1 LGFGYARD
9 AELIDSGVSL
19 RERVAAFYAYETTLL
34 DDNRLREWFDLCDD
48 AIRYVMPMRETRLGP
63 PSENPNPPFYLYN
76 DDKASLETRISRLE
90 TGMALVESPPA
101 ASQRLVTD
109 VHVLRSENS
118 IVEARSSFIVV
129 QVRDERNEVQFTG
142 RRTDCLRIVDD
153 GFRILRRDILLVH
166 YVLSRTISVF
176 F

>member
-1 LGFGYARD
+1 M
-9 AELIDSGVSL
+9 IDNGVSL
-19 RERVAAFYAYETTLL
+19 RERVAAFYAYETMLL
-34 DDNRLREWFDLCDD
+34 DDNRLREWLDLCDE

-63 PSENPNPPFYLYN
+63 PSSNTNPPFYLYN
-76 DDKASLETRISRLE
+76 DDKTSLDTRVARLE

-109 VHVLRSENS
+109 VHVLRSDPEF
-118 IVEARSSFIVV
+118 VEARSSFIVV
-129 QVRDERNEVQFTG
+129 QVRDEQNEVQFTG
-142 RRTDCLRIVDD
+142 RRTDRLRVVDD